1 MGAYPTAP
9 SPYAGTS
16 LLSQWLDP
24 TTRYLFN
31 QPPPAAP
38 PTTTTTLPPD
48 PGYGAAAAA
57 PQPNLAQSYAQN
69 FQAAGS
75 IDPATLFN
83 DPRLRH
89 GAYGEL
95 RGLDQMLRGG
105 IAPEHLYPFIQS
117 LMDQGVL
124 YPGEGGVGLST
135 ALPWGGPQAPKTQR
149 LIDMYER
156 YQDYLNAGNSPTRWP
171 TAQVAPPGRY
181 DPSQGPRIL
190 GTMP

>member
-1 MGAYPTAP
+1 MGGYPTAP

-31 QPPPAAP
+31 QPPPPP

-48 PGYGAAAAA
+48 PGYGAASAA
-57 PQPNLAQSYAQN
+57 PPALGYDPNQV
-69 FQAAGS
+69 AAGS
-75 IDPATLFN
+75 IDPSALLN

-117 LMDQGVL
+117 LIDQGIL
-124 YPGEGGVGLST
+124 YGTNPGLGT
-135 ALPWGGPQAPKTQR
+135 AIPWGGSQAPKTQR

-156 YQDYLNAGNSPTRWP
+156 YQDYLNAGNAPTRF
-171 TAQVAPPGRY
+171 PPMQRY

-190 GTMP
+190 GTLP